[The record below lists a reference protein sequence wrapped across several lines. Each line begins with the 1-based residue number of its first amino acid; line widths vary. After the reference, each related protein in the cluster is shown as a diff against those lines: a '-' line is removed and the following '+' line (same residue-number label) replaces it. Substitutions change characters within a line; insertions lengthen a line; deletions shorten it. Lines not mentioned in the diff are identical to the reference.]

1 MIKENK
7 NIKGIFIGD
16 YEHKLLGGTFESIE
30 SALNTIEIFGT
41 FSGLKM
47 NGDKT
52 KVIWIRRKKY
62 SCDKLITSLKLGG

>member
-1 MIKENK
+1 MIKQNK

-16 YEHKLLGGTFESIE
+16 CEYKLTQFADDTSIILDGTLESHE

-47 NGDKT
+47 N
-52 KVIWIRRKKY
+52 
-62 SCDKLITSLKLGG
+62 CDKMKII